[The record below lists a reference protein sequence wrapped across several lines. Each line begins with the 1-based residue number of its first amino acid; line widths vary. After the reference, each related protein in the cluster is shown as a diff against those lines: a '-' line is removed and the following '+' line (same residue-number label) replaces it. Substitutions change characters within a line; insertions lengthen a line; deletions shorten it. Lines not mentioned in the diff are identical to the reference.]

1 MALITKY
8 ILLTPKDIIYSLDL
22 CHMAKWGLDIPQTP
36 QTSPIQIL
44 TIIAP
49 F

>member
-22 CHMAKWGLDIPQTP
+22 CHMAKWGLDIPQTLKLHP
-36 QTSPIQIL
+36 SKS
-44 TIIAP
+44 
-49 F
+49 